1 MFTQTHQKDFNLEN
15 AKRIIDIKD
24 MVKSLTKNTEQTVFD
39 IIRLK
44 MIMQMKGSTLVCGFN
59 LDQSDLLQPLI
70 KTKTLDLV
78 NIILDELDENY
89 PELKEVQ
96 ILKRKIQIAIDKA
109 QASLTVVFEF
119 SKLSTTVSYIST
131 PLPEEEQLSIHI
143 DRIQSDVVVLSA
155 IIDSF
160 LDSSFTNLTHNTRNT
175 KSPKYNASS
184 FFGDVEFDLF
194 LEQVYNRKIDTV
206 DYLIF
211 SLSKDPIVKSLQV
224 DYVVT
229 KLKTFIPENEMKQD
243 YEELKIVIRAPDL
256 MFGVRVELS

>member
-70 KTKTLDLV
+70 KTKSLNLV
-78 NIILDELDENY
+78 NIILDELEEKY

-96 ILKRKIQIAIDKA
+96 ILKRKIQIALDKA
-109 QASLTVVFEF
+109 YVSFTVVFEF
-119 SKLSTTVSYIST
+119 SRLSTTVSYIST
-131 PLPEEEQLSIHI
+131 PLPEEEQLNVHI
-143 DRIQSDVVVLSA
+143 DRTQNDVVVLSA
-155 IIDSF
+155 IVDSF
-160 LDSSFTNLTHNTRNT
+160 LDCNFINLIYNTRNT
-175 KSPKYNASS
+175 KSPRYDASS
-184 FFGDVEFDLF
+184 FFGDVDFDLF
-194 LEQVYNRKIDTV
+194 LEQVYSRKVDAI

-211 SLSKDPIVKSLQV
+211 NLSKDPIVKSLQV

-229 KLKTFIPENEMKQD
+229 KLKTFIPESEMKQD